1 MGFTNL
7 NRFSKL
13 FKFLK
18 RDEHGENNIEVV
30 FLMFLGI
37 Y

>member
-1 MGFTNL
+1 MGFINL

-18 RDEHGENNIEVV
+18 RRGHGENNIEVV
-30 FLMFLGI
+30 FLMFFGI